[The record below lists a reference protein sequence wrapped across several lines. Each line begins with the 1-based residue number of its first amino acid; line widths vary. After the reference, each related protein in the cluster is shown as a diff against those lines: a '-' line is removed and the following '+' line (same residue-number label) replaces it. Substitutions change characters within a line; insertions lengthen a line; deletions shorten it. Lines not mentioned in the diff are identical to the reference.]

1 MIYLSFFPLL
11 RIYGCFSSL
20 FSFEWRKNVM
30 VIYTG
35 CPDQIVQNL
44 KTIILQ
50 EKSFDC
56 LLFYYKLIV
65 YVCYHSRIDFSH
77 LKNIIMEKSLMP
89 CRHELTLIVL
99 GGKSNL
105 IVLGGGQICP
115 KQDCQA
121 YSNHINKW

>member
-1 MIYLSFFPLL
+1 
-11 RIYGCFSSL
+11 
-20 FSFEWRKNVM
+20 M

-77 LKNIIMEKSLMP
+77 LKNIVKEK
-89 CRHELTLIVL
+89 LIL
-99 GGKSNL
+99 SGGSMIKARWNIFFLIDTDKSMTNE
-105 IVLGGGQICP
+105 
-115 KQDCQA
+115 D
-121 YSNHINKW
+121 S